1 MAKARF
7 SKGLR
12 RGSTKSE
19 TYSTLTTAK
28 EGKVQIIKDRVVDIA
43 NPQTDAQMQQ
53 RVAFVTA
60 SQAAAIMKDIV
71 DISREGIAMGTF
83 ARQQFVSDNAA
94 LLRQLGTKRGNYAA
108 FSPKGNKMLIP
119 NSYIMSRGSLVLPSW
134 AVPVVRSNGQDV
146 GSFEGGAYKDAF
158 YANPLPYGDYTVE
171 DLWKV
176 AFGVR
181 PGDQITFPQIVTTQ
195 YISMSIS
202 NEDAQGNVTYDDVVK
217 DAKFAAPRIVLLD
230 TMPSTTLTVNA
241 NTTVRDF
248 QNALYSGINIAK
260 SNKTLVDNF
269 IENWGFDTGTEDD
282 ERPVVC
288 SENFNNM
295 CGVIEGTMLAVCCII
310 SHKASNGWQYT
321 TSQMV
326 CVFEPMSATDP
337 AEGSPKYFGYT
348 MWDAMQS
355 YKTTKKVA
363 DRTFLQTATKNNVVP
378 EDFQ

>member
-28 EGKVQIIKDRVVDIA
+28 DGKVQIIKDRVTDIA

-119 NSYIMSRGSLVLPSW
+119 NSYIMSRGSLVLPAW
-134 AVPVVRSNGQDV
+134 AKPVVRNDGKDV
-146 GSFEGGAYKDAF
+146 GSFEGASYKSEF
-158 YANPLPYGDYTVE
+158 NANPLPYGDYTVAQ
-171 DLWKV
+171 LWQTV
-176 AFGVR
+176 FDVR
-181 PGDQITFPQIVTTQ
+181 PGDQITFPQIRTNQ
-195 YISMSIS
+195 YISMAKAT
-202 NEDAQGNVTYDDVVK
+202 EDNQGNITYEDVVK
-217 DAKFAAPRIVLLD
+217 ATWFAAPRIVLLD
-230 TMPSTTLTVNA
+230 EMPSTTLTVNA
-241 NTTVRDF
+241 STTVNAF
-248 QNALYSGINIAK
+248 QTALQSGVNLAK
-260 SNKTLVDNF
+260 SNEELVSNF
-269 IENWGFDTGTEDD
+269 IANWGLQAGEDNQ
-282 ERPVVC
+282 RPVVMGDGYDA
-288 SENFNNM
+288 M
-295 CGVIEGTMLAVCCII
+295 CAVGDGTTLAVCCII

-326 CVFEPMSATDP
+326 CVFEPMSATEP
-337 AEGSPKYFGYT
+337 TEGSPKYFGYT
-348 MWDAMQS
+348 MWHAMQS

-378 EDFQ
+378 EDFR

>member
-28 EGKVQIIKDRVVDIA
+28 DGKVQIIKDRVTDIA

-119 NSYIMSRGSLVLPSW
+119 NSYIMSRGSLVLPAW
-134 AVPVVRSNGQDV
+134 AKPVVRNDGQDV
-146 GSFEGGAYKDAF
+146 GSFEGPAF
-158 YANPLPYGDYTVE
+158 KSDFHANPLPYGNYTVAQ
-171 DLWKV
+171 LWQTV
-176 AFGVR
+176 FGVR
-181 PGDQITFPQIVTTQ
+181 PGDQITFPQIRTNQ
-195 YISMSIS
+195 YISMAKAT
-202 NEDAQGNVTYDDVVK
+202 EDNQGNITYDDVVK
-217 DAKFAAPRIVLLD
+217 ATWFAAPRIVLLD
-230 TMPSTTLTVNA
+230 EMPSTTLTVDA
-241 NTTVRDF
+241 NTTTSAF
-248 QNALYSGINIAK
+248 QTALESGVNLAK
-260 SNKTLVDNF
+260 SNEELVSNF
-269 IENWGFDTGTEDD
+269 ISNWAMLAGADD
-282 ERPVVC
+282 QRQVSMADSYDV
-288 SENFNNM
+288 M
-295 CGVIEGTMLAVCCII
+295 CAVGEGTTLAVCCIL

-337 AEGSPKYFGYT
+337 AEDSPAYFGYT

-363 DRTFLQTATKNNVVP
+363 DRTFLQTATNNNVVP
-378 EDFQ
+378 QDFQ